1 MEFQAAGREEAMEPE
16 TSRRKEAVERP
27 AFRRRQ
33 TLERRSGGTAKAV
46 GYETVRATQTVA

>member
-1 MEFQAAGREEAMEPE
+1 MEPE